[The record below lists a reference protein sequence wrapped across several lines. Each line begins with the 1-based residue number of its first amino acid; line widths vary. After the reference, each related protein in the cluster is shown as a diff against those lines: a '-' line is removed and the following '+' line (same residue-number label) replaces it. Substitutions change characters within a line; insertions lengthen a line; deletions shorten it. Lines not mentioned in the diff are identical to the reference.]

1 MSSSEESFSSK
12 RFMSSNNKKVLV
24 LGAGFAG
31 VEFCKKFKVPGCEIT
46 LVDRQ
51 NHHLFQPLLYQ
62 VATTGMS
69 DTGIATPIRS
79 MFKAR
84 EDIKVLKGEVTQIDL
99 GGKQVVLD
107 ESYTLD
113 FDYLIIATGAKTSY
127 FGRDDQWAPFAPGMK
142 SIDDAHNLRNTVLNN
157 FEKAERETDPAK
169 KERLLTI
176 ALVGGGPTG
185 LELAGAFSEYINQ
198 VASTDYQ
205 NFEPSDVKIILIE
218 AMPRLIPPFTEANSE
233 RAKKQLEALGV
244 DVRVNHMV
252 KNITEGRIEFEDSFI
267 ESDNIFWTAGVGPGK
282 WTSKLGVETDR
293 AGRIIVEKDCSLK
306 EYPYVFAAGDVAA
319 MTDIKDVRVPGVAP
333 AAIQMAAYSAD
344 LIRNE
349 ITAGA
354 ESRKAAKG
362 FEYWD
367 KGAMAIIGKGKAV
380 LQTPDKKLQF
390 GGFFAWAGWL
400 VIHLLYLAGARNK
413 IAAMITWAYSY
424 GLNRRSNRI
433 ISSQD
438 KSFSHAWEK

>member
-1 MSSSEESFSSK
+1 MSST
-12 RFMSSNNKKVLV
+12 NKKILV

-62 VATTGMS
+62 VATTGMADS
-69 DTGIATPIRS
+69 SITTPIRA
-79 MFKAR
+79 MFKKR
-84 EDIKVLKGEVTQIDL
+84 DDITVLKGEVTKIDL
-99 GGKQVVLD
+99 KGNQVELD
-107 ESYTLD
+107 GDYTLD
-113 FDYLIIATGAKTSY
+113 FDYLVIATGAKTSY
-127 FGRDDQWAPFAPGMK
+127 FGRDDQWTPFAPGMK

-157 FEKAERETDPAK
+157 FEKAERETDPKK
-169 KERLLTI
+169 KEKLLTI

-198 VASTDYQ
+198 VAETDYK

-218 AMPRLIPPFTEANSE
+218 AMPRLIPPFTEDNSE

-252 KNITEGRIEFEDSFI
+252 KNITEGKIEFEDSFI

-293 AGRIIVEKDCSLK
+293 AGRIVVETDCSIK
-306 EYPYVFAAGDVAA
+306 DHPNVFAAGDVAA
-319 MTDIKDVRVPGVAP
+319 MTDVKGVRVPGVAP
-333 AAIQMAAYSAD
+333 AAIQMAAFSAD

-354 ESRKAAKG
+354 ESRKQAKG

-380 LQTPDKKLQF
+380 LQTPGKKLQF
-390 GGFFAWAGWL
+390 GGFMAWAGWL
-400 VIHLLYLAGARNK
+400 VIHLLYLAGLRNK
-413 IAAMITWAYSY
+413 ISAVITWMYSY
-424 GLNRRSNRI
+424 GINGRTNRV
-433 ISSQD
+433 ISGQD
-438 KSFSHAWEK
+438 KTFSHAWEK